1 MLALINIVIKRT
13 VDAIIAL
20 LDQDKRLDTI
30 AENATAE
37 IADRISDS
45 PDTLRKVAAKVDLRG
60 LAEEVGAE
68 DIAGAIDMYD
78 LAGAVDMSDLAEAV
92 QDRMDMDELAERV
105 AYHMKPVSPAP
116 DEPTVTPSKDLIDKM
131 LERAVEMLLEKADE
145 AARNG
150 EL

>member
-13 VDAIIAL
+13 VDAILAL
-20 LDQDKRLDTI
+20 FAQEKRLDTI

-45 PDTLRKVAAKVDLRG
+45 PDTLRKVAAKLDLRG

-68 DIAGAIDMYD
+68 DVAGAIDMYE
-78 LAGAVDMSDLAEAV
+78 LAGCVDLSDLAESV
-92 QDRMDMDELAERV
+92 EDRLDKDDLAERI
-105 AYHMKPVSPAP
+105 AYHMKQISPAP
-116 DEPTVTPSKDLIDKM
+116 EDAAVTASKELVDKVI
-131 LERAVEMLLEKADE
+131 ERAVETLLQKADE